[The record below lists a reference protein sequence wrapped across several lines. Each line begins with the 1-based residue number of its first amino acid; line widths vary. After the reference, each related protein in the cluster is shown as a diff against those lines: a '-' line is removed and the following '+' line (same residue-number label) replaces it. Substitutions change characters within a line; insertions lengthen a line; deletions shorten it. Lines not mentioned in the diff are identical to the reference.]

1 MARAWN
7 VARNAR
13 LAETPPAT
21 EDLKT
26 YEVKIT
32 GTGRKGDG
40 VAEKGKYT
48 IFVPGAQKG
57 DVVNIYIENVSG
69 TLAFARLA

>member
-1 MARAWN
+1 M
-7 VARNAR
+7 
-13 LAETPPAT
+13 
-21 EDLKT
+21 
-26 YEVKIT
+26 KIT

-48 IFVPGAQKG
+48 IFVPGAKEG
-57 DVVNIYIENVSG
+57 DVVEIHIETIRG